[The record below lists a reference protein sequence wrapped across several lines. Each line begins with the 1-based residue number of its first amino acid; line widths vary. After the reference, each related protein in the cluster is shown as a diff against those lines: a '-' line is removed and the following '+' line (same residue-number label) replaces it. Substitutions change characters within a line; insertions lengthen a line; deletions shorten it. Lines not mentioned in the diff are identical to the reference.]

1 MVRKHNTSSQTKLT
15 YTHTHTGNTILVKR
29 KQRRPTVDGQNLAH
43 PQDALRHRKTG
54 WSNTDHHD
62 PLEHPRI
69 QCCVLADR
77 GGLTCAR
84 FCPLK
89 GGSSG
94 PRHTL
99 ACARF
104 CPLNRGVTQSCVGS
118 TNINQEWVSGELLIL
133 RTAVAPSKPVQD
145 FVHQLSCGRRSKGCP
160 NPTPIVNVGS

>member
-1 MVRKHNTSSQTKLT
+1 MDKIL
-15 YTHTHTGNTILVKR
+15 HTPRMLFDI
-29 KQRRPTVDGQNLAH
+29 RRMDGQT
-43 PQDALRHRKTG
+43 PT
-54 WSNTDHHD
+54 TVT

-69 QCCVLADR
+69 QCCVQADR

-133 RTAVAPSKPVQD
+133 RTNVAPSKPVQD